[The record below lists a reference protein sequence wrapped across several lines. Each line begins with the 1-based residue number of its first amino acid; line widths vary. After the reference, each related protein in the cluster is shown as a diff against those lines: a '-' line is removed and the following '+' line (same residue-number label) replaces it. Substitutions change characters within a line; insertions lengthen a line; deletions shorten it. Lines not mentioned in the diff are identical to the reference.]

1 MDEQPVALAINA
13 RSPNN
18 CDSNFKY
25 GVSPHPAQAPEN
37 SNSGCRSCE
46 SLTEFRLSLL
56 WSTSGRLR
64 KNSQLRACASRREA
78 CGTMLMALRLVSA
91 LFLAGQASTHS
102 PQPVQSSGATW
113 RVYAAPGNS
122 FHRAGDVLNPAG
134 PAERSAGSQILGRI
148 TACGHTKTH
157 LLHWIHTAGSHS

>member
-18 CDSNFKY
+18 CDSSFRY

-37 SNSGCRSCE
+37 SNSGCKSCE
-46 SLTEFRLSLL
+46 SLTELRLSLL

-64 KNSQLRACASRREA
+64 KNSQLRACASRLGA
-78 CGTMLMALRLVSA
+78 WGTMLMALRLLSA

-113 RVYAAPGNS
+113 SVYAASGNS
-122 FHRAGDVLNPAG
+122 FQRAKELAKPSGA
-134 PAERSAGSQILGRI
+134 AEGTTGS
-148 TACGHTKTH
+148 
-157 LLHWIHTAGSHS
+157 

>member
-18 CDSNFKY
+18 CDSSFRY

-46 SLTEFRLSLL
+46 SLTELRLSLL
-56 WSTSGRLR
+56 GSTSGRLR
-64 KNSQLRACASRREA
+64 KNSQLWACASRRGA
-78 CGTMLMALRLVSA
+78 WATILMALRLVSA

-113 RVYAAPGNS
+113 RVYAASGNS
-122 FHRAGDVLNPAG
+122 FQRAGEVPKPCGA
-134 PAERSAGSQILGRI
+134 AERSAGS
-148 TACGHTKTH
+148 
-157 LLHWIHTAGSHS
+157 